1 MNDIFQLINAGFA
14 PLIMSISD
22 MLLLFYIS
30 GGNREYIRKN
40 KKWYFW
46 FFVWLI
52 IMIFSQLVFSG
63 QTNPQANF
71 LVFYIIHFFI
81 LLFFSDQCT
90 DAPLSYRSYLV
101 ILSVLAFDI
110 CLILLIGLSVSIF
123 QISFITEGS
132 FLERVISHM
141 VLLGMKMIAAYT
153 IKKAVKR
160 HFFNVRNVFQ
170 VLIIMLPAL
179 PYFVLR
185 NYAYFFNINPVDSPL
200 IIRYLNV
207 LFGISAMTNMIIGE
221 HLFYQ
226 IRQHERVQIEKLAKK
241 QYDNLLCNL
250 KSIDTVNQKYHD
262 LRHIIR
268 GIDAMDS
275 LEEVKSSIKSI
286 EKEIQNYE
294 LIFNTGNKTL
304 DVIFT
309 DRTQEANNKNIR
321 LHIHADGQGWEIV
334 SDIDIATIFGNA
346 LDNAIESVE
355 KGHVTG
361 SRLIDVRV
369 GRVNEMLI
377 ARFENPFF
385 HKLEISQSKYISTK
399 NDPNH
404 HGFGLQSIEM
414 IVEKYKGEM
423 DIKTEGGAFILTV
436 IIPA

>member
-1 MNDIFQLINAGFA
+1 MSGIFNTIEVGFA

-30 GGNREYIRKN
+30 GGNREFIRKN
-40 KKWYFW
+40 KYWYFW
-46 FFVWLI
+46 FFVWLF

-63 QTNPQANF
+63 QTNAQANF

-110 CLILLIGLSVSIF
+110 CLILLISLSTSIF
-123 QISFITEGS
+123 QFSYITEGT
-132 FLERVISHM
+132 FLERVTSQVI
-141 VLLGMKMIAAYT
+141 LLGMKIITAFT

-160 HFFNVRNVFQ
+160 HFFNFRNVFQ

-185 NYAYFFNINPVDSPL
+185 NYAYFFNINPVEAPL

-221 HLFYQ
+221 HLFFR
-226 IRQHERVQIEKLAKK
+226 IRQHERLQVEKLAK
-241 QYDNLLCNL
+241 QHADNYLFNL
-250 KSIDTVNQKYHD
+250 RSIENVNRKYHD
-262 LRHIIR
+262 MQHIIQ
-268 GIDAMDS
+268 GIKSMDS
-275 LEEVKSSIKSI
+275 IDEIKSSIKTI
-286 EKEIQNYE
+286 EDEIKSYE

-309 DRTQEANNKNIR
+309 DRMQEAKNKKIT
-321 LHIHADGQGWEIV
+321 LHIHADGQGWDRI
-334 SDIDIATIFGNA
+334 SDIDMATIFGNA

-355 KGHVTG
+355 NNKDLA
-361 SRLIDVRV
+361 SRLIEVRI

-377 ARFENPFF
+377 ARFENPFT
-385 HKLEISQSKYISTK
+385 HKIERNQSRLITTK
-399 NDPNH
+399 KDIDNH
-404 HGFGLQSIEM
+404 GYGLQSIEM
-414 IVEKYKGEM
+414 IVEKYNGEM
-423 DIKTEGGAFILTV
+423 DIKTENGVFVLTV
-436 IIPA
+436 IIQV

>member
-1 MNDIFQLINAGFA
+1 LFQLIDVGFA

-22 MLLLFYIS
+22 MFLLFYIS
-30 GGNREYIRKN
+30 DGNWELIRKN
-40 KKWYFW
+40 KNWYFW
-46 FFVWLI
+46 FFVWLF
-52 IMIFSQLVFSG
+52 IMMFSQLVFSG
-63 QTNPQANF
+63 QTNAQANY
-71 LVFYIIHFFI
+71 LAFYIIHFFI

-101 ILSVLAFDI
+101 ILAVLAFDI
-110 CLILLIGLSVSIF
+110 CLILLISLSVSIF
-123 QISFITEGS
+123 QFPYITNGT
-132 FLERVISHM
+132 FLERVISHGI
-141 VLLGMKMIAAYT
+141 LLGMKIIAAYT

-160 HFFNVRNVFQ
+160 HFFDVRNVFQ

-185 NYAYFFNINPVDSPL
+185 NYAFFFNINPGTVPV

-221 HLFYQ
+221 HLFFR
-226 IRQHERVQIEKLAKK
+226 IRQHERVQIEKFAKK
-241 QYDNLLCNL
+241 QHDNLLFNL
-250 KSIDTVNQKYHD
+250 KSIDTVNRKYHD

-275 LEEVKSSIKSI
+275 LVEVKSSIKSI

-294 LIFNTGNKTL
+294 LIFNTGNNTL

-309 DRTQEANNKNIR
+309 DRMQEAKNKNIT
-321 LHIHADGQGWEIV
+321 LHVHADGQGWEAV

-355 KGHVTG
+355 KNIDSIT
-361 SRLIDVRV
+361 RLIDVRI
-369 GRVNEMLI
+369 GKVNEMLI
-377 ARFENPFF
+377 ARFENQFS
-385 HKLEISQSKYISTK
+385 HKIEKNQSKFLSTK
-399 NDPNH
+399 KDPENH
-404 HGFGLQSIEM
+404 GYGLQSIKM
-414 IVEKYKGEM
+414 IVEKYNGEM
-423 DIKTEGGAFILTV
+423 DVKTEGGSFILTI

>member
-1 MNDIFQLINAGFA
+1 MNGIFNIIDVGFA

-30 GGNREYIRKN
+30 GGNRDFIRKN
-40 KKWYFW
+40 KNWYFW
-46 FFVWLI
+46 FFVWLF

-63 QTNPQANF
+63 QTNAQANY

-123 QISFITEGS
+123 QFSYITEGTFS
-132 FLERVISHM
+132 ERVISHAI
-141 VLLGMKMIAAYT
+141 LLGMKIIVAYT

-160 HFFNVRNVFQ
+160 HFFNARNVFQ

-185 NYAYFFNINPVDSPL
+185 NYAYFFNINPVEAPL

-221 HLFYQ
+221 HLFFR
-226 IRQHERVQIEKLAKK
+226 IRQHERLQIEKLAK
-241 QYDNLLCNL
+241 QHADNYLFNL
-250 KSIDTVNQKYHD
+250 RSIDNVNRKYHD
-262 LRHIIR
+262 MRHIIQ
-268 GIDAMDS
+268 GIKAMDS
-275 LEEVKSSIKSI
+275 IDEIKSSIKSI
-286 EKEIQNYE
+286 EDEIRSYE

-309 DRTQEANNKNIR
+309 DRLQEAKNKKIT
-321 LHIHADGQGWEIV
+321 LHIHADGQGWEHIG
-334 SDIDIATIFGNA
+334 DIDIATIFGNA

-355 KGHVTG
+355 KNTDLT
-361 SRLIDVRV
+361 SRLIDVRI
-369 GRVNEMLI
+369 GKVNEMLI
-377 ARFENPFF
+377 ARFENPFT
-385 HKLEISQSKYISTK
+385 HKIERNQSRFLSTK
-399 NDPNH
+399 KDLDNH
-404 HGFGLQSIEM
+404 GYGLQSIAM
-414 IVEKYKGEM
+414 IVEKYNGEM
-423 DIKTEGGAFILTV
+423 DIKTENGAFVLTV
-436 IIPA
+436 IIHA